1 MPVVSSKGFCD
12 ALRSI
17 ICIASEQQQQLG
29 TVNAAASVQHIHA
42 ISCMHCAIQ
51 WHLLSSF
58 QIPSA
63 AVAEK
68 RH

>member
-1 MPVVSSKGFCD
+1 VKVFTLLIEVTKLMPVVSSKGFCD

-42 ISCMHCAIQ
+42 RFMHALCNPMA
-51 WHLLSSF
+51 
-58 QIPSA
+58 SA
-63 AVAEK
+63 Q
-68 RH
+68 